1 MASPEQNK
9 PWTPPFES
17 NNGSNKCWVNAPL
30 YAILS
35 NNEIRERVNNIEVP
49 TEDELKGLSNALNL
63 PTIDA
68 LKNALATIDK
78 LTDQDVPDIVTN
90 KQICMGLANEI
101 NDTLLNRLHIT
112 IFLLVVRNTLQD
124 ADNKLVIE
132 QINSTLNKFSIDS
145 LRGDLSPLYVPALK
159 QFVND
164 TTPWTDVLYRTFALF
179 MLKRGDYDV
188 NPNMVIGN
196 ASGSA
201 MDTINF
207 IQNVILQPPDIIIG
221 YTPELINR
229 PDTISIVAATK
240 CTSTTEGQASEHF
253 FSFVKN
259 NDTWFQVD
267 ALHGTAMNS
276 NFTAINQPWTNIE
289 NIHNCTNEQ
298 PLGDFAVDSEV
309 EFESGQRN
317 VQGNIDWSS
326 GKITQIIG
334 DKLTISHG
342 TNESSTVN
350 INTVRWPKKTRTM
363 FSISYTPLQQEKA
376 QEVPVPVPV
385 PTTTET
391 VKNKPSLFFQTI
403 IDQLPKKPTTQTNKG
418 YINLLNIAFTR
429 YNKNQGFSTSNQLNL
444 EKFRPTKDKNYS
456 PITDGTKYAQ
466 FQTDINALYEK
477 VREERPTI
485 EVTPA
490 QVEENKIW
498 GRWWR
503 GSKSVSTIGGKKT
516 RKARP
521 LQKKPVKS
529 NRSRS
534 RNRNSKKR
542 IR

>member
-1 MASPEQNK
+1 MASSEQNK
-9 PWTPPFES
+9 PWTPPDGS

-68 LKNALATIDK
+68 LKTALTVIDT

-90 KQICMGLANEI
+90 IQICINLTN

-112 IFLLVVRNTLQD
+112 IFLLALRKAKPNLIQTINNYLNT
-124 ADNKLVIE
+124 V
-132 QINSTLNKFSIDS
+132 TLESIASVDTQENPL
-145 LRGDLSPLYVPALK
+145 LRPLYGPAIK
-159 QFVND
+159 QFID
-164 TTPWTDVLYRTFALF
+164 PLIPWTDVLYRTFAFLI
-179 MLKRGDYDV
+179 LRREV
-188 NPNMVIGN
+188 TNQGN
-196 ASGSA
+196 VVE
-201 MDTINF
+201 N
-207 IQNVILQPPDIIIG
+207 IQDIILGNSSEDASRTITFIEDAFTIDLQIIG
-221 YTPELINR
+221 VISKVYPPITPDDDSTLNA
-229 PDTISIVAATK
+229 DFDQNNLISIVSATE
-240 CTSTTEGQASEHF
+240 CTTPMQPDNHHF
-253 FSFVKN
+253 KSYVKMH
-259 NDTWFQVD
+259 DIWFEVD
-267 ALHGTAMNS
+267 ALHGS
-276 NFTAINQPWTNIE
+276 IGNFQSRQIQWSDIVDRYNCE
-289 NIHNCTNEQ
+289 NIFNEHR
-298 PLGDFAVDSEV
+298 VMY
-309 EFESGQRN
+309 
-317 VQGNIDWSS
+317 
-326 GKITQIIG
+326 
-334 DKLTISHG
+334 TILY
-342 TNESSTVN
+342 EPVP
-350 INTVRWPKKTRTM
+350 VPV
-363 FSISYTPLQQEKA
+363 PVPVPA
-376 QEVPVPVPV
+376 PVPAPVPVPV

-391 VKNKPSLFFQTI
+391 VKNKPSLFFETI
-403 IDQLPKKPTTQTNKG
+403 IDQLPEKPNKG

-456 PITDGTKYAQ
+456 PITNGTKYAQ

-490 QVEENKIW
+490 QVEEKKIW
-498 GRWWR
+498 GRWWG
-503 GSKSVSTIGGKKT
+503 GSKPVSMIGGKKT